1 MVPGPSHFLPFGPWS
16 LKCLS
21 IGPRFTAFCPIDLH
35 TPTTTPHKYPFL
47 ICHYVFR
54 LKILLQF
61 KLYRFIKMTP
71 PCKTIQNPSS
81 KIQSQKLKLFYLL
94 ISIQTRMNIQQGRHE
109 SQYKTCRV
117 IVVKGS
123 SRYFDIPMFR
133 CTYISTIRN
142 IGLSNHRYS
151 PIVRHHYTKNIG
163 PVFVLFIFDREKFL
177 PHCIWCEN
185 NF

>member
-1 MVPGPSHFLPFGPWS
+1 MGGGVRWSLVPAIFWPMVPGPSHFLPFGPWS

-109 SQYKTCRV
+109 SQGKTCRV
-117 IVVKGS
+117 INECCERLK
-123 SRYFDIPMFR
+123 
-133 CTYISTIRN
+133 N
-142 IGLSNHRYS
+142 NYS
-151 PIVRHHYTKNIG
+151 KNVRQ
-163 PVFVLFIFDREKFL
+163 
-177 PHCIWCEN
+177 
-185 NF
+185 